1 MMSGIYKW
9 HGVVTAQSSVAH
21 GAEAL
26 GTITYLR
33 RERFLG
39 TDGKTVEIPVISGNA
54 WRGLLRDTAAD
65 LWWKTSGSPALT
77 LPVMHALWS
86 GGALAK
92 MSGPVLSGSRLVELK
107 RACPV
112 VGVFG
117 TAGGGRIVS
126 GALQVGKMLPICK
139 ETAHL
144 LPEYLRSEDL
154 PSMWDLTQ
162 IEYYSRIPN
171 IELEDAVTG
180 TATSVDETSGN
191 ESPDS
196 LLARY
201 GVETF
206 VAGTRFY
213 TWVSLTWPTA
223 EELAFFLDTY
233 ATYLVDARVG
243 GLLRAGHGTL
253 SFDLVSPDLPSPSA
267 DWRAQVQAVP
277 LPRLLEVLSW
287 LD

>member
-1 MMSGIYKW
+1 VTGIFKW
-9 HGVVTAQSSVAH
+9 EGVVTAQSSVAH

-33 RERFLG
+33 RERFL
-39 TDGKTVEIPVISGNA
+39 TLDGKTIEVPVISGNA

-65 LWWKTSGSPALT
+65 LWWKAAGSVPLT
-77 LPVMHALWS
+77 LPVMHAVWS

-92 MSGPVLSGSRLVELK
+92 MSGSPLTGSRLVEVK
-107 RACPV
+107 QACPV

-126 GALQVGKMLPICK
+126 GALQVGKMLPICQ

-144 LPEYLRSEDL
+144 LPEHLREDDL

-171 IELEDAVTG
+171 VGMEAVLEDGVMN
-180 TATSVDETSGN
+180 DD
-191 ESPDS
+191 PDA

-213 TWVSLTWPTA
+213 TWISLTWPTP
-223 EELAFFLDTY
+223 EELSFFAEALASY
-233 ATYLVDARVG
+233 SADARVG
-243 GLLRAGHGTL
+243 GLLRAGHGR
-253 SFDLVSPDLPSPSA
+253 LVLNLQAPTTASLPA
-267 DWRAQVQAVP
+267 DWRATVQNFQV
-277 LPRLLEVLSW
+277 PRLLEVMSW